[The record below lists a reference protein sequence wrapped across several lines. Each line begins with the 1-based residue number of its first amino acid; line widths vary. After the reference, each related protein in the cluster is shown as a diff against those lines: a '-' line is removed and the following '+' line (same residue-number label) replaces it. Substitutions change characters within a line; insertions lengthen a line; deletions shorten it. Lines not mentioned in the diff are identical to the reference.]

1 MNATAKQK
9 YSKPDSSIVST
20 LAQWFL
26 GADGA
31 STVGKSSR
39 PTKSGSTITQA
50 EWILTELRCRP
61 LTALDALHGCGCMRL
76 AARIN
81 DLRADGHVIGTEM
94 ASKNGKKFAK
104 YFLIQERGST

>member
-1 MNATAKQK
+1 MNANQKQK
-9 YSKPDSSIVST
+9 FSRPESNIVST
-20 LAQWFL
+20 LAQWFS

-31 STVGKSSR
+31 SAVGKSSR
-39 PTKSGSTITQA
+39 PMRSDSTMSQV
-50 EWILTELRCRP
+50 EWILMTLRKRP
-61 LTALDALHGCGCMRL
+61 LTALDALEGCGCMRL

-104 YFLIQERGST
+104 YFLIKERGSQ

>member
-9 YSKPDSSIVST
+9 FSRPDSSIVST

-26 GADGA
+26 GEGGA
-31 STVGKSSR
+31 STVGKPSR
-39 PTKSGSTITQA
+39 PTKSDSTMSQA
-50 EWILTELRCRP
+50 EWILMTLRRKP
-61 LTALDALHGCGCMRL
+61 LTALDALEGCGCMRL

-104 YFLIQERGST
+104 YFLIQERGSQ

>member
-1 MNATAKQK
+1 VNATAKQK

-31 STVGKSSR
+31 STVGKFSR
-39 PTKSGSTITQA
+39 PMRSGSTMSQA
-50 EWILTELRCRP
+50 EWILMTLRKRP
-61 LTALDALHGCGCMRL
+61 LTALDALEGCGCMRL

-81 DLRADGHVIGTEM
+81 DLRADGYVIGTEM
-94 ASKNGKKFAK
+94 ASKNNKKFAK
-104 YFLIQERGST
+104 YFLIKERGSQ